1 MSDMTYRLQ
10 DSSRLGRLGLA
21 VVVVT
26 VASIAIQ
33 APASEAKHDLTP
45 NEWAYNVWDA
55 GIDGDKIRM
64 QALIQVPPPSLTSPE
79 AARSYKDCLK
89 SWTLT
94 CSSSSEIMQKAQR
107 DSLEMLDKAIE
118 ENDLTEA
125 LKHAVAY
132 QELLQQFD
140 LALQHESVKR
150 AVSMADKAIEQLVET
165 NDLMQAQELLYRLKA
180 AHEDTTHVELYEDY
194 NERYEAIAS
203 QLQILRRYDPEDFHE
218 LYRKRAEARGEDESK
233 IRDFNPSLAGRWEQE
248 VSGVRVDMLRSIL
261 DTAAREHID
270 SGGWIPLMQGG
281 IHSLES
287 LATTPLIDDTLV
299 GLADKQQVA
308 EWSKGLEMIREA
320 LTSDELEGV
329 NQRDL
334 CRVVIDEV
342 AQLNAQTV
350 NLPSGVLWR
359 EFGDGAM
366 QELDRF
372 SEVIWPYDI
381 EDFDRQMQGEFIG
394 VGVYIEESELG
405 EIKIISPLEGKP
417 AALAGIRSGDVIVSV
432 NGVSTT
438 GWSLR
443 DAVRQIT
450 GPAETD
456 VVLGVQREDEKA
468 ISEYTITRDRIRM
481 HTVKGWELEGVDD
494 QGNPDWDWFIDE
506 DRRIGYIRMT
516 GFDQQT
522 YGDILQAASDMQ
534 AEKGMPSGLIL
545 DLRHNPGGLLETAVN
560 VCNLFLEQGNIVSG
574 EDRFG
579 EASFHASARR
589 RRAYLSGIPV
599 VVLINNGS
607 ASASEIVAGC
617 LQAHEAAIVVGSR
630 SFGKGSVQTVHP
642 VTDNAKLKLTTQYYR
657 LPSTDGVSPGRMV
670 HKVPGHSEW
679 GVEPDI
685 NVAMTPEQ
693 IIDSIEIQRDS
704 ELQSPP
710 TDWDEAT
717 SGPWKAPDIGQLLTD
732 GVDPQLHTALVIL
745 QAKAY
750 GEQSNVAS
758 SR

>member
-1 MSDMTYRLQ
+1 MPDMTYRLQ

-21 VVVVT
+21 VAVVT
-26 VASIAIQ
+26 VASFVIE
-33 APASEAKHDLTP
+33 APASEVQHQLTL
-45 NEWAYNVWDA
+45 NEWAYKVWDA
-55 GIDGDKIRM
+55 GIDGDKSGM
-64 QALIQVPPPSLTSPE
+64 QSLIKLPPKSITSPE
-79 AARSYKDCLK
+79 AARSYGECLQ
-89 SWTLT
+89 SWNRT
-94 CSSSSEIMQKAQR
+94 CLSSNEIMQAAQQEAIE
-107 DSLEMLDKAIE
+107 LLDKALE
-118 ENDLTEA
+118 EGDLAEA

-132 QELLQQFD
+132 QELLQEFD
-140 LALQHESVKR
+140 LALEHKSVK
-150 AVSMADKAIEQLVET
+150 KAIHLADQSIEGLIQA

-180 AHEDTTHVELYEDY
+180 AHEDTSHVDLFEKYKD
-194 NERYEAIAS
+194 RYEEIAG
-203 QLQILRRYDPEDFHE
+203 QLQILRRYDPEDFHA
-218 LYRKRAEARGEDESK
+218 LYRKRAEERGDDESR
-233 IRDFNPSLAGRWEQE
+233 IRAFNPSLSGRWEQE

-270 SGGWIPLMQGG
+270 SGGWLPLMKGG
-281 IHSLES
+281 LLSLES
-287 LATTPLIDDTLV
+287 LASTPLIDDALV
-299 GLADKQQVA
+299 GLADKENVR
-308 EWSKGLEMIREA
+308 EWLKGLEMVRNA
-320 LTSDELEGV
+320 LTSEELEGV
-329 NQRDL
+329 SQREL
-334 CRVVIDEV
+334 CRAVIDEV
-342 AQLNAQTV
+342 ALLNAQTV
-350 NLPSGVLWR
+350 NLPNEVLWR

-405 EIKIISPLEGKP
+405 DIRIISPLEGKP
-417 AALAGIRSGDVIVSV
+417 AALAGIRSGDIIVSV
-432 NGVSTT
+432 NGDSTT

-443 DAVRQIT
+443 DAVRRIT
-450 GPAETD
+450 GPAATD
-456 VVLGVQREDEKA
+456 VTLGVQRDGEDE

-481 HTVKGWELEGVDD
+481 HTVKGWELEGVDEE
-494 QGNPDWDWFIDE
+494 GNPDWDWFIDS

-534 AEKGMPSGLIL
+534 SEEGMPSGLIL
-545 DLRHNPGGLLETAVN
+545 DLRHNPGGLLETAIN
-560 VCNLFLEQGNIVSG
+560 VSNLFLEKGRIVSG

-579 EASFHASARR
+579 EARFHASAKR

-657 LPSTDGVSPGRMV
+657 LPSPDGIAPGRMV
-670 HKVPGHSEW
+670 HKVPGHTEW

-685 NVAMTPEQ
+685 RVAMTPEQ
-693 IIDSIEIQRDS
+693 IIQSIEIQRDS
-704 ELQSPP
+704 ELQNPP
-710 TDWDEAT
+710 SDWDE
-717 SGPWKAPDIGQLLTD
+717 SEPWEAPQITQLLTD
-732 GVDPQLHTALVIL
+732 GIDPQLHTALVIL

-750 GEQSNVAS
+750 GEQSNLAS

>member
-1 MSDMTYRLQ
+1 MTYRLQ

-21 VVVVT
+21 VAVVT
-26 VASIAIQ
+26 VASFVAE
-33 APASEAKHDLTP
+33 APANEIPQDLTL
-45 NEWAYNVWDA
+45 NEWAYQVWDA
-55 GIDGDKIRM
+55 GIDGDKTQM
-64 QALIQVPPPSLTSPE
+64 QKLIKLPPSSITSPE
-79 AARSYKDCLK
+79 SAKAYLESLK
-89 SWTLT
+89 SWNKT
-94 CSSSSEIMQKAQR
+94 CSSSSKIMREAQEE
-107 DSLEMLDKAIE
+107 SLELLDKAIE
-118 ENDLTEA
+118 EGHLTDA

-132 QELLQQFD
+132 QELLQKFD
-140 LALQHESVKR
+140 LALEHESVRR
-150 AVSMADKAIEQLVET
+150 AVQLADQAIGDLIED
-165 NDLMQAQELLYRLKA
+165 NDLMEAQELLYRLKVA
-180 AHEDTTHVELYEDY
+180 YEDTTHVDIYKTY
-194 NERYEAIAS
+194 NERYEEIAS
-203 QLQILRRYDPEDFHE
+203 QLQILRRYDPEDFHA
-218 LYRKRAEARGEDESK
+218 LYTKRAEARGDDQSK
-233 IRDFNPSLAGRWEQE
+233 IRAFNPSLAGRWEQE

-270 SGGWIPLMQGG
+270 SGGWLPLMQGG
-281 IHSLES
+281 LLSLES

-299 GLADKQQVA
+299 GLSDKDKVD
-308 EWSKGLEMIREA
+308 EWIQGLGMVREA
-320 LTSDELEGV
+320 LASNELNGV
-329 NQRDL
+329 NHREL

-342 AQLNAQTV
+342 ATLNAQTV
-350 NLPSGVLWR
+350 KLPNEVLWR

-366 QELDRF
+366 EELDRF

-417 AALAGIRSGDVIVSV
+417 AALAGIRSGDIIVSV

-443 DAVRQIT
+443 DAVKQIT
-450 GPAETD
+450 GPASTT
-456 VVLGVQREDEKA
+456 VTLGVQREGDDE
-468 ISEYTITRDRIRM
+468 IGQYTITRDRIRM
-481 HTVKGWELEGVDD
+481 HTVKGWELDGVD
-494 QGNPDWDWFIDE
+494 QEGNPDWDWFIDS

-534 AEKGMPSGLIL
+534 EEAGMPSGLIL

-560 VCNLFLEQGNIVSG
+560 VCNLFMEQGRIVSG

-579 EASFHASARR
+579 EASFHATARK

-617 LQAHEAAIVVGSR
+617 LQAHEAAIVVGAR

-642 VTDNAKLKLTTQYYR
+642 VTDNAKLKLATQYYR
-657 LPSTDGVSPGRMV
+657 LPSSDGISPGRMV
-670 HKVPGHSEW
+670 HKVPGRAEW

-693 IIDSIEIQRDS
+693 IIKSIEIQRDS
-704 ELQSPP
+704 ELQNPP
-710 TDWDEAT
+710 TDWNESE
-717 SGPWKAPDIGQLLTD
+717 SGPWKAPEITRLLSD

-745 QAKAY
+745 QAKVY
-750 GEQSNVAS
+750 GEQSNMAS

>member
-1 MSDMTYRLQ
+1 MTYRLQ
-10 DSSRLGRLGLA
+10 DSSRLGRIGLA
-21 VVVVT
+21 VAVVA
-26 VASIAIQ
+26 VASFVSHS
-33 APASEAKHDLTP
+33 PASEVQHELTL
-45 NEWAYNVWDA
+45 NEWAYKVWDA
-55 GIDGDKIRM
+55 GIDGDKSGM
-64 QALIQVPPPSLTSPE
+64 QKLIKLPPASMTSPE
-79 AARSYKDCLK
+79 AAKSYGQCLQ
-89 SWTLT
+89 SWNQT
-94 CSSSSEIMQKAQR
+94 CLSSNEIMEQAQQEAIE
-107 DSLEMLDKAIE
+107 LLDKAIE
-118 ENDLTEA
+118 EGDLTEA

-140 LALQHESVKR
+140 LALEHESVKR
-150 AVSMADKAIEQLVET
+150 AVELADRSIDGLIEA
-165 NDLMQAQELLYRLKA
+165 NDLMQAQEILYRLKA
-180 AHEDTTHVELYEDY
+180 AHEDTRQVERFESYRD
-194 NERYEAIAS
+194 RYEKIAG
-203 QLQILRRYDPEDFHE
+203 QLQILRRYDPEDFHG
-218 LYRKRAEARGEDESK
+218 LYRKRAEARGDDESK
-233 IRDFNPSLAGRWEQE
+233 IRAFNPSLAGRWEQE

-270 SGGWIPLMQGG
+270 SGGWLPLIEGG
-281 IHSLES
+281 LLSLES
-287 LATTPLIDDTLV
+287 LATTPMIDDTLV
-299 GLADKQQVA
+299 GLSDPEKVEQ
-308 EWSKGLEMIREA
+308 WIKGLVMVRNA
-320 LTSDELEGV
+320 LHSEELEGV
-329 NQRDL
+329 SQREL
-334 CRVVIDEV
+334 SRAVIDEV
-342 AQLNAQTV
+342 AFLNAETV
-350 NLPSGVLWR
+350 MLPNEVLWR

-366 QELDRF
+366 KELDRF

-405 EIKIISPLEGKP
+405 DIRIISPLEGKP
-417 AALAGIRSGDVIVSV
+417 AALAGIRSGDIVVSV

-450 GPAETD
+450 GPAATEVT
-456 VVLGVQREDEKA
+456 LGVQREGEDG

-481 HTVKGWELEGVDD
+481 HTVKGWEFEGVDEE
-494 QGNPDWDWFIDE
+494 GNPDWDWFIDSE
-506 DRRIGYIRMT
+506 RRIGYIRMT

-534 AEKGMPSGLIL
+534 EEQGMPSGLIL

-560 VCNLFLEQGNIVSG
+560 VCNLFLEQGRIVSG

-579 EASFHASARR
+579 EASFHATARR

-657 LPSTDGVSPGRMV
+657 LPSPDGIAPGRMV

-693 IIDSIEIQRDS
+693 IIESIEIQRDS
-704 ELQSPP
+704 ELQNPP
-710 TDWDEAT
+710 SDWDESK
-717 SGPWKAPDIGQLLTD
+717 SGPWKAPEITQLLTE
-732 GVDPQLHTALVIL
+732 GIDPQLHTALVIL

-750 GEQSNVAS
+750 GEQSNLAS

>member
-1 MSDMTYRLQ
+1 MK
-10 DSSRLGRLGLA
+10 G
-21 VVVVT
+21 
-26 VASIAIQ
+26 
-33 APASEAKHDLTP
+33 
-45 NEWAYNVWDA
+45 
-55 GIDGDKIRM
+55 GID
-64 QALIQVPPPSLTSPE
+64 
-79 AARSYKDCLK
+79 
-89 SWTLT
+89 
-94 CSSSSEIMQKAQR
+94 
-107 DSLEMLDKAIE
+107 
-118 ENDLTEA
+118 
-125 LKHAVAY
+125 
-132 QELLQQFD
+132 
-140 LALQHESVKR
+140 
-150 AVSMADKAIEQLVET
+150 
-165 NDLMQAQELLYRLKA
+165 
-180 AHEDTTHVELYEDY
+180 
-194 NERYEAIAS
+194 
-203 QLQILRRYDPEDFHE
+203 
-218 LYRKRAEARGEDESK
+218 
-233 IRDFNPSLAGRWEQE
+233 
-248 VSGVRVDMLRSIL
+248 
-261 DTAAREHID
+261 
-270 SGGWIPLMQGG
+270 
-281 IHSLES
+281 SLES
-287 LATTPLIDDTLV
+287 LSKTPLIEDTLV
-299 GLADKQQVA
+299 GLSDQKKVA
-308 EWSKGLEMIREA
+308 EWSKGLRMIREA
-320 LTSDELEGV
+320 MTDEQLEGV

-334 CRVVIDEV
+334 SRVVIDEI

-359 EFGDGAM
+359 EFEIGAM
-366 QELDRF
+366 RNLDRF

-450 GPAETD
+450 GPAQTE
-456 VVLGVQREDEKA
+456 VVLGVQRDDEKGV
-468 ISEYTITRDRIRM
+468 SEYTIIRDRIRM
-481 HTVKGWELEGVDD
+481 HTVKGWEFEGVDE
-494 QGNPDWDWFIDE
+494 QGDPDWNWFIDE
-506 DRRIGYIRMT
+506 ERRIGYIRMT

-534 AEKGMPSGLIL
+534 SEKGMPSGLIL
-545 DLRHNPGGLLETAVN
+545 DLRHNLGGLLETAVN
-560 VCNLFLEQGNIVSG
+560 VSNLFLEQGKIVSG

-579 EASFHASARR
+579 EASFHATARR

-657 LPSTDGVSPGRMV
+657 LPSADGVSPGRMV
-670 HKVPGHSEW
+670 HKVPGRSEW

-685 NVAMTPEQ
+685 SVAMTPEQ

-704 ELQSPP
+704 ELQNPP
-710 TDWDEAT
+710 SDWDESE
-717 SGPWKAPDIGQLLTD
+717 SGPWVAPDITQLLTD

-750 GEQSNVAS
+750 GEQSKVAS

>member
-1 MSDMTYRLQ
+1 MTYRLQ

-21 VVVVT
+21 VLVVT
-26 VASIAIQ
+26 VASIAIK
-33 APASEAKHDLTP
+33 APASEVKHDLTP
-45 NEWAYNVWDA
+45 NEWAFDLWNA
-55 GIDGDKIRM
+55 GVDGDKTRM
-64 QALIQVPPPSLTSPE
+64 QELIKLPPPSMTSPE
-79 AARSYKDCLK
+79 AAASYRDSLD
-89 SWTLT
+89 SWVLT
-94 CSSSSEIMQKAQR
+94 CSSSSEIMRKAQN
-107 DSLEMLDKAIE
+107 DSIEKLEKALE
-118 ENDLTEA
+118 EGDMTEA

-132 QELLQQFD
+132 QELLQEFD
-140 LALQHESVKR
+140 IALQHEAVKR
-150 AVSMADKAIEQLVET
+150 AIAMADKAIEQLIEQ

-180 AHEDTTHVELYEDY
+180 AHEDTTQIDLYQDY
-194 NERYEAIAS
+194 KKQYESIAS
-203 QLQILRRYDPEDFHE
+203 QLQILRRYDPEDFHN
-218 LYRKRAEARGEDESK
+218 LYKKRAKARGEEESK
-233 IRDFNPSLAGRWEQE
+233 IREFNPSLSGRWEQE

-270 SGGWIPLMQGG
+270 SGGWVPLMKGG
-281 IHSLES
+281 IDSLES
-287 LATTPLIDDTLV
+287 LSKTPLIEDTLV
-299 GLADKQQVA
+299 GLSDQKKVA
-308 EWSKGLEMIREA
+308 EWSKGLRMIREA
-320 LTSDELEGV
+320 MTDEQLEGV

-334 CRVVIDEV
+334 SRVVIDEI

-366 QELDRF
+366 RNLDRF

-450 GPAETD
+450 GPAQTD
-456 VVLGVQREDEKA
+456 VVLGVQRDDEKDV
-468 ISEYTITRDRIRM
+468 SEYTITRDRIRM
-481 HTVKGWELEGVDD
+481 HTVKGWEFEGVDE
-494 QGNPDWDWFIDE
+494 QGDPDWNWFIDE
-506 DRRIGYIRMT
+506 ERRIGYIRMT

-534 AEKGMPSGLIL
+534 SEKGMPSGLIL

-560 VCNLFLEQGNIVSG
+560 VSNLFLEQGKIVSG

-579 EASFHASARR
+579 EASFHATARR

-657 LPSTDGVSPGRMV
+657 LPSADGVSPGRMV
-670 HKVPGHSEW
+670 HKVPGRSEW

-704 ELQSPP
+704 ELQNPP
-710 TDWDEAT
+710 SDWNESE
-717 SGPWKAPDIGQLLTD
+717 SGPWVAPDITQLLTD

-750 GEQSNVAS
+750 GEQSKVAS